1 VVPVGCAAL
10 RDRRRECL
18 LDLLLVGCLVAFGQA
33 EVWNS
38 GAELLVGPAWLNAVV
53 FAVMS
58 LALLWRRSHPLLVL
72 AAQCGVL
79 AVAVVAVGGTSQSLG
94 WLLPL
99 IAGVYAVAAAPG
111 PVRLLPAA
119 SLVIGLIVVLGAV
132 DLIHGRNAPWTDY
145 LAELGFLGLV
155 ALGWLLGSLV
165 RARRLYAEEAIRTA
179 ELRARAAE
187 EHTLRTAA
195 EQRNRIAHEL
205 HDVLAHGL
213 AVSVRQA
220 EAGLARIDS
229 DPDRARASF
238 EAIAATGRHSLDDVR
253 RLLSLLRESDSLAV
267 TPVAGLADVRAMTDR
282 LTQAGMHVQLEM
294 PEDLDP
300 AGVPDGLALAIHRI
314 VQESLTNALRHG
326 GAGRAT
332 VGVTRQ
338 GDGLLVEIADDGC
351 GMDGDPVPGGGL
363 TGMRER
369 AAMFGGSLS
378 TASRVGEGFVVRASL
393 PWAATW

>member
-1 VVPVGCAAL
+1 MG
-10 RDRRRECL
+10 CL
-18 LDLLLVGCLVAFGQA
+18 LAFGQA

-38 GAELLVGPAWLNAVV
+38 GAELLVGPPWLNAVV

-58 LALLWRRSHPLLVL
+58 LALLWRRSHPLPVL
-72 AAQCGVL
+72 ASQCGVL
-79 AVAVVAVGGTSQSLG
+79 ATAVVAVGGTSESLG

-99 IAGVYAVAAAPG
+99 IAGIYAVAAAPG

-119 SLVIGLIVVLGAV
+119 SLVIGLVVVMGAV
-132 DLIHGRNAPWTDY
+132 DVMHGHEATWTDY

-155 ALGWLLGSLV
+155 ALGWLLGSLA
-165 RARRLYAEEAIRTA
+165 RTRRLYAEEAVRAA

-187 EHTLRTAA
+187 EKTLRTAA

-238 EAIAATGRHSLDDVR
+238 EAIASTGRHSLDDVR
-253 RLLSLLRESDSLAV
+253 RLLSLLREPDTPPL
-267 TPVAGLADVRAMTDR
+267 TPVARLGDLRTLADR
-282 LTQAGMHVQLEM
+282 LTQAGMQVQLEL

-300 AGVPDGLALAIHRI
+300 AGVPDALALAIQRI

-332 VGVTRQ
+332 VCLSRHD
-338 GDGLLVEIADDGC
+338 DGLLVEIVDDGR

-369 AAMFGGSLS
+369 AAMFGGSLT
-378 TASRVGEGFVVRASL
+378 TASHVGAGFVVRASL
-393 PWAATW
+393 PWAATS